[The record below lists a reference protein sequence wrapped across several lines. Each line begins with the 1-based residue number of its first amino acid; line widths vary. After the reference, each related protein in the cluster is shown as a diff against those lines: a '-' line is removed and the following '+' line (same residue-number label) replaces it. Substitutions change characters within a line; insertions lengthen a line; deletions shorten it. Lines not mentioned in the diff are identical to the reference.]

1 VILTAHQPAY
11 LPWLG
16 YFAKMAA
23 ADGFV
28 LHDESRYERRGMLN
42 RNKILTAQGPLMLT
56 VPLAHEDLRAER
68 LLREIRVVDD
78 GWRRRHW
85 KAIQLA
91 YRRAPY
97 FELHADFLE
106 SYYGREYST
115 HAELCE
121 PFVDYAT
128 AALGLPPKLGKTSE
142 LELPPFDRHSII
154 PILCERFGAE
164 TFVAGAKVGDYL
176 SWDVVR
182 ARGIDVQAFHYDHP
196 TYRQLFGSFVP
207 RLSVLDLLVNC
218 GPESGDVVRRS
229 V

>member
-56 VPLAHEDLRAER
+56 VPLAHDDLRAER
-68 LLREIRVVDD
+68 LLCNIRVVDD

-91 YRRAPY
+91 YRRAPH
-97 FELHADFLE
+97 FELHAGFLE
-106 SYYGREYST
+106 AYYGREYAT

-142 LELPPFDRHSII
+142 MRLPPFDRNSII

-164 TFVAGAKVGDYL
+164 TFIAGAKVGDYL
-176 SWDVVR
+176 RWDVVR
-182 ARGIDVQAFHYDHP
+182 ARGIDVRAFDYDHP
-196 TYRQLFGSFVP
+196 AYRQMFSPFVP
-207 RLSVLDLLVNC
+207 RLSVLDLLMNC